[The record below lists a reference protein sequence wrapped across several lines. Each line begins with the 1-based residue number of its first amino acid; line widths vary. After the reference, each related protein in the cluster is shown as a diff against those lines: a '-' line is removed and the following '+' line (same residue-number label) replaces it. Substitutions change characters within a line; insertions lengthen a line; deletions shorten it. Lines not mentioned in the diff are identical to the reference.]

1 MEVILIDDVF
11 ELGRRGDVVKV
22 ASGYGRNFLI
32 PKHLAVPA
40 TAGNLRMV
48 EQQRVALAKREAKDR
63 GEAEILAAELG
74 QLHIV
79 VSRKAGDTG
88 VLFGSVTS
96 KDLADILDDNGI
108 HLDRRKILLHQ
119 PIKSIG
125 NFKVETRPHSDVDA
139 TLLVSVQP
147 EAGEE
152 IARTMPRGEKSDRI
166 VEDLNAKVAEI
177 QRLMGTASTV
187 TEESEETAESPET
200 E

>member
-32 PKHLAVPA
+32 PKKLAVPA
-40 TAGNLRMV
+40 TPGNLKMV

-74 QLHIV
+74 QIHIV

-96 KDLADILDDNGI
+96 KDLTDVLAANGI
-108 HLDRRKILLHQ
+108 TLDRRKILLHQ

-125 NFKVETRPHSDVDA
+125 NYTVEVRPHSDVDA
-139 TLLVSVQP
+139 SLLLSVFP
-147 EAGEE
+147 EAGEQ
-152 IARTMPRGEKSDRI
+152 ISKTLLRGEESDKV
-166 VEDLNAKVAEI
+166 VEELKAKVEEI
-177 QRLMGTASTV
+177 ERLAGTASA
-187 TEESEETAESPET
+187 ESEEPAE
-200 E
+200 

>member
-32 PKHLAVPA
+32 PKKLAVPA
-40 TAGNLRMV
+40 TPGNLKMV

-74 QLHIV
+74 QIHIV

-96 KDLADILDDNGI
+96 KDLTDVLAANGI
-108 HLDRRKILLHQ
+108 TLDRRKILLHQ

-125 NFKVETRPHSDVDA
+125 NYTVEVRPHSDVDA
-139 TLLVSVQP
+139 SLLLSVFP
-147 EAGEE
+147 EAGEQ
-152 IARTMPRGEKSDRI
+152 ISKTLARGEESDKL
-166 VEDLNAKVAEI
+166 VEELKAKVEEI
-177 QRLMGTASTV
+177 ERLAGTASG
-187 TEESEETAESPET
+187 ESEEPAE
-200 E
+200 

>member
-22 ASGYGRNFLI
+22 AAGYGRNFLI
-32 PKHLAVPA
+32 PKKLAVPA

-48 EQQRVALAKREAKDR
+48 EQQRAALAKREAKDR

-74 QLHIV
+74 QIHIV

-96 KDLADILDDNGI
+96 KDLADVLAANGI
-108 HLDRRKILLHQ
+108 TLDRRKILLHQ

-125 NFKVETRPHSDVDA
+125 NYTVEIRPHSDVDA
-139 TLLVSVQP
+139 SLLVSVFP
-147 EAGEE
+147 EAGGEV
-152 IARTMPRGEKSDRI
+152 ARTMSRGEESDK
-166 VEDLNAKVAEI
+166 VVAELKAKVEELEGLA
-177 QRLMGTASTV
+177 RAASTE
-187 TEESEETAESPET
+187 TEEPAE
-200 E
+200 

>member
-32 PKHLAVPA
+32 PKKLAVPA
-40 TAGNLRMV
+40 TPGNLKMV

-74 QLHIV
+74 QIHIV

-96 KDLADILDDNGI
+96 KDLTDVLAANGI
-108 HLDRRKILLHQ
+108 TLDRRKILLHQ

-125 NFKVETRPHSDVDA
+125 NYTVEVRPHSDVDA
-139 TLLVSVQP
+139 SLLLSVFP
-147 EAGEE
+147 EAGEQ
-152 IARTMPRGEKSDRI
+152 ISKTLPRGEESDKV
-166 VEDLNAKVAEI
+166 VEELKAKVEEI
-177 QRLMGTASTV
+177 ERLAGTASA
-187 TEESEETAESPET
+187 ESEEPAE
-200 E
+200 

>member
-32 PKHLAVPA
+32 PKKLAVPA
-40 TAGNLRMV
+40 TPGNLKMV

-74 QLHIV
+74 QIHIV

-96 KDLADILDDNGI
+96 KDLTDVLAANGI
-108 HLDRRKILLHQ
+108 TLDRRKILLHQ

-125 NFKVETRPHSDVDA
+125 NYTVEVRPHSDVDA
-139 TLLVSVQP
+139 SLLLSVFP
-147 EAGEE
+147 EAGEQ
-152 IARTMPRGEKSDRI
+152 ISKTLARGEESDKL
-166 VEDLNAKVAEI
+166 VEELKAKVEEI
-177 QRLMGTASTV
+177 ERLAGTASG
-187 TEESEETAESPET
+187 ESEEPVE
-200 E
+200 

>member
-22 ASGYGRNFLI
+22 AAGYGRNFLI
-32 PKHLAVPA
+32 PKKLAVPA

-74 QLHIV
+74 QIHIV

-96 KDLADILDDNGI
+96 KDLTDVLAANGI
-108 HLDRRKILLHQ
+108 TLDRRKILLHQ

-125 NFKVETRPHSDVDA
+125 NYTVEVRPHSDVDA
-139 TLLVSVQP
+139 SLLLSVFP
-147 EAGEE
+147 EAGEQ
-152 IARTMPRGEKSDRI
+152 ISKTLARGEESDKL
-166 VEDLNAKVAEI
+166 VEELKAKVEEI
-177 QRLMGTASTV
+177 ERLAGTASA
-187 TEESEETAESPET
+187 ESEEPAE
-200 E
+200 

>member
-11 ELGRRGDVVKV
+11 ELGRRGEVVKV
-22 ASGYGRNFLI
+22 AAGYGRNFLI

-40 TAGNLRMV
+40 TPGNLKMV
-48 EQQRVALAKREAKDR
+48 EQQRVALAKVEAKDR

-96 KDLADILDDNGI
+96 KDIADILAASGI
-108 HLDRRKILLHQ
+108 NLDRRKILLHQ

-125 NFKVETRPHSDVDA
+125 NYTVEVRPHADVDV

-152 IARTMPRGEKSDRI
+152 VARTMPRGEASDRI
-166 VEDLNAKVAEI
+166 VEELKAKVAEI
-177 QRLMGTASTV
+177 ERLAGTASAV
-187 TEESEETAESPET
+187 SEEPVEPE
-200 E
+200 

>member
-32 PKHLAVPA
+32 PKKLAVPA
-40 TAGNLRMV
+40 TPGNLKMV

-74 QLHIV
+74 QIHIV

-96 KDLADILDDNGI
+96 KDLTDVLAANGI
-108 HLDRRKILLHQ
+108 TLDRRKILLHQ

-125 NFKVETRPHSDVDA
+125 NYTVEVRPHSDVDA
-139 TLLVSVQP
+139 SLLLSVFP
-147 EAGEE
+147 EAGEQ
-152 IARTMPRGEKSDRI
+152 ISKTLARGEESDKL
-166 VEDLNAKVAEI
+166 VEELKAKVEEI
-177 QRLMGTASTV
+177 ERLAGTASA
-187 TEESEETAESPET
+187 ESEEPAE
-200 E
+200 